1 MQTKEALLQIYDTN
15 RTNYKRLKDELTA
28 KKDEEMNVKL
38 RPLAQDTL
46 GSLMDLK
53 KHYQELGMQSEE
65 DKEKYAKD
73 LKRSDEL
80 IEFWMRELGQ
90 LGSSIS
96 GIPNTTFDDIA
107 GLEDVKKTAKDYLF
121 ALKNP
126 EIAKAYNFNTNIGI
140 LLYGPPGCGK
150 TLVAE
155 AIANAL
161 GVRFFS
167 ITPSV
172 VFGKYIG
179 DSENNIRGIFAEI
192 RACKNGA
199 VLLVDECE
207 SIFGKRKD
215 DSNRAEISVANQL
228 LQEMNGVGDT
238 EGGDK
243 RVIIG
248 ATNRPWLM
256 DEAYLRFKRFSLHF
270 YIGMPNK
277 EAIATVV
284 KLNLKKLPCDPHL
297 EYVITQY
304 FQDREG
310 KYTCADISGIIVQ
323 CATLAMQE
331 YREKVAS
338 GVAFKKGEVVNV
350 STRHFEQ
357 VMAKFSR
364 SVTEEDLVGYA
375 KFQAE
380 RRS

>member
-1 MQTKEALLQIYDTN
+1 
-15 RTNYKRLKDELTA
+15 
-28 KKDEEMNVKL
+28 
-38 RPLAQDTL
+38 
-46 GSLMDLK
+46 MDLK
-53 KHYQELGMQSEE
+53 KKYQGLSLQSEE
-65 DKEKYAKD
+65 DKEKYASD
-73 LKRSDEL
+73 LKRTDEL

-121 ALKNP
+121 ALQNP

-161 GVRFFS
+161 GVRFFT
-167 ITPSV
+167 ITPSMI
-172 VFGKYIG
+172 FGSYMG
-179 DSENNIRGIFAEI
+179 ESERNVREIFAEI

-215 DSNRAEISVANQL
+215 NSNRAEIGVANQL

-238 EGGDK
+238 EGGDR

-277 EAIATVV
+277 EAIATVI
-284 KLNLKKLPCDPHL
+284 KLNLKKLPCAPQL

-310 KYTCADISGIIVQ
+310 EYTCADISGIIVQ

-331 YREKVAS
+331 YREKAAQ
-338 GVAFKKGEVVNV
+338 GVVFKKGEVVNV

-357 VMAKFSR
+357 VMANFSR
-364 SVTEEDLVGYA
+364 SVTEADLIGYE
-375 KFQAE
+375 KFKAE
-380 RRS
+380 RSS